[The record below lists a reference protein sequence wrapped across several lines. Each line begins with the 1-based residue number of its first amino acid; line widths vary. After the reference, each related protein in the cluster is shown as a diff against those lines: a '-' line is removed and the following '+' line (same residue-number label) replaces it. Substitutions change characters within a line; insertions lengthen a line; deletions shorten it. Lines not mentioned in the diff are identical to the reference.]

1 MPTTIKTIE
10 LEETSTNS
18 IGNRKNGKV
27 CFNILWILFV
37 IYLAFN
43 DCWITS
49 EDDPQIKRTVV
60 GFGLLVLFMLF
71 VEQVVR
77 SVEQAV
83 PSEDPHCCSLSF
95 FEGGDKEF
103 DSFHTKIGKFG
114 YCVYYFTVICTQVA
128 VLRCILSLPP
138 DEVPMWYSEG
148 ATMHMYGFLML
159 SNAAGYTMWSVVHML
174 VFSLTSDS
182 IALSTAQQVVMNPRS
197 LGFIIGCLSVA
208 YEVILRRN
216 DKAFVKHHLQV
227 PHLTF
232 FALICIPISSIIILK
247 HAPTS
252 VANFCVIGVCVLLCS
267 MGQPNKASCD
277 TMRDSFRYERFLS
290 LQTCNPS
297 MRDSFRS
304 KLATHLYHA
313 SIWTQIALALMEYLE
328 GYTRTR
334 NLWIVGFLLYAHIG
348 SMDIRSVCFVWGITV
363 LGAFNTYDGNKV
375 DSHFPLLIAIAIA
388 RSIAMMCVVVDGCCY
403 KTTPK
408 EKGGEETK
416 PLREDNNTPHIDYV
430 PLQDIC

>member
-1 MPTTIKTIE
+1 
-10 LEETSTNS
+10 
-18 IGNRKNGKV
+18 
-27 CFNILWILFV
+27 
-37 IYLAFN
+37 
-43 DCWITS
+43 
-49 EDDPQIKRTVV
+49 
-60 GFGLLVLFMLF
+60 
-71 VEQVVR
+71 
-77 SVEQAV
+77 VEQAV
-83 PSEDPHCCSLSF
+83 PSEDPHCCSFL
-95 FEGGDKEF
+95 EGRDKEF

-114 YCVYYFTVICTQVA
+114 YCVYFFTVICTQVA
-128 VLRCILSLPP
+128 VLRCTLSLPP
-138 DEVPMWYSEG
+138 GEVPMRYSER
-148 ATMHMYGFLML
+148 ASFYMYGFLMY

-197 LGFIIGCLSVA
+197 LGFIIGCLSLA

-232 FALICIPISSIIILK
+232 FALICIPIFSIIILK

-277 TMRDSFRYERFLS
+277 T
-290 LQTCNPS
+290 

-348 SMDIRSVCFVWGITV
+348 SMEDIRSVCLVWGITV
-363 LGAFNTYDGNKV
+363 LDAFNTYDGNKV
-375 DSHFPLLIAIAIA
+375 DSHFPLLIAIAID
-388 RSIAMMCVVVDGCCY
+388 RSIVMMCLVIDGCCY

-408 EKGGEETK
+408 EKDGEETK
-416 PLREDNNTPHIDYV
+416 PLREDNNTPPIDYV